1 MPACLHCGRELS
13 PRAVTCPECGEPGPA
28 ASPAG
33 VSASQAPPLPP
44 PYPSPPAPPAPQP
57 GSVGSVMA
65 AVPRTDPYAI
75 ASIVCAVANFFGAFL
90 IGAIL
95 AIVFGKMAQKNFAEN
110 PALEGAGL
118 ARMGIIVGWVGVG
131 LVIAFVLLAVAFLGV
146 FTSETT
152 DVVPA
157 RPAG

>member
-1 MPACLHCGRELS
+1 MPACLHCGRDLS
-13 PRAVTCPECGEPGPA
+13 PRATVCPECGEPGPA
-28 ASPAG
+28 AAPAAATAG
-33 VSASQAPPLPP
+33 TPPFPP
-44 PYPSPPAPPAPQP
+44 PPAPPTYQP
-57 GSVGSVMA
+57 GSVGSVVA

-95 AIVFGKMAQKNFAEN
+95 AIVFGKMAQKNIAQK

-118 ARMGIIVGWVGVG
+118 ARMGIIVGWVGIG
-131 LVIAFVLLAVAFLGV
+131 LMVAFIVLAFGFLGV
-146 FTSETT
+146 FTSSTT

-157 RPAG
+157 RPVN